1 MFNDNDLVRKVLK
14 PVYTIIMIENA
25 FMTHYAWYWATK
37 RIICGYNQMPVIRDN
52 IQWSIVEFLDGF
64 GFHEFES
71 CSLDMRAK
79 RNILSAKEESKTYHV
94 NQSHNQLV
102 AKNGNKKATDTV
114 SCQRK
119 MKHVNEGIVD
129 QYQLVFT
136 VNELTKNT
144 TKQMCRS

>member
-1 MFNDNDLVRKVLK
+1 
-14 PVYTIIMIENA
+14 
-25 FMTHYAWYWATK
+25 
-37 RIICGYNQMPVIRDN
+37 
-52 IQWSIVEFLDGF
+52 
-64 GFHEFES
+64 
-71 CSLDMRAK
+71 MRSK

-102 AKNGNKKATDTV
+102 AKNGKKKATDTV

-136 VNELTKNT
+136 VNELTKKT
-144 TKQMCRS
+144 TKQMWVNSFQRVGLDPLNWPTWDEWSNKTKQFLQGNSLFNIEENIDIDRKYALLPEYFHGMKSE